1 MAALEILSA
10 ALFVKG
16 EHMTFFENE
25 LKKMFGNSSVMTDI
39 RYVGNALI
47 GKLTD
52 DTIAKISFITGNIHG
67 HYESALIK
75 IINPK
80 SGEVD
85 RQALKF
91 REIFGLPKEDIHI
104 WDDYGKLS
112 WYCFTPSSQ
121 NYKAMHSAAEQ
132 YLEMFAEPVQGMQM
146 GM

>member
-1 MAALEILSA
+1 
-10 ALFVKG
+10 
-16 EHMTFFENE
+16 MTFFENE

-39 RYVGNALI
+39 RYVGNALL
-47 GKLTD
+47 GRLTD
-52 DTIAKISFITGNIHG
+52 DTIAKISFITGIVHG
-67 HYESALIK
+67 NYVSALIQV
-75 IINPK
+75 INTK
-80 SGEVD
+80 TGEVD

-121 NYKAMHSAAEQ
+121 NYKAMHNAAEQ
-132 YLEMFAEPVQGMQM
+132 YLEMFAEPIQDMQM